1 MDRRSGDGF
10 LRDSRS
16 DYRPAAASRPRAL
29 PSPQAIVP
37 SGLLRQFRREPA
49 AAQAQAE
56 VAMVVPT
63 EYRIGFYLEEVE
75 LYQLTGA
82 LLLQQAG
89 VDVDQAEACFQQ
101 AWAIASR

>member
-1 MDRRSGDGF
+1 
-10 LRDSRS
+10 
-16 DYRPAAASRPRAL
+16 
-29 PSPQAIVP
+29 
-37 SGLLRQFRREPA
+37 
-49 AAQAQAE
+49 
-56 VAMVVPT
+56 MVVPT